1 MKVIKQSGERVN
13 FEPEKLRSSLFK
25 SGASVAVVDL
35 ILQKVSDE
43 VYDGI
48 STKNIYKKAFGL
60 LKKGA
65 NSFAARYNVKTAI
78 QMLGPA
84 GFHFEKY
91 IARLFESEKF
101 ETKINMTLQGKCVSH
116 EVDILVKK
124 NDRIEMVECKF
135 HGSQAA
141 VSDVKIP
148 MYILSRY
155 NDLNVKEHEIF
166 SHKDV
171 ISSCLIVTNNRFTT
185 DAIDFANCSG
195 INLLSW
201 DYPENNNL
209 ETKNLRDCLYPVT
222 CLTTLAS
229 AEKDK
234 LLNAGVILAR
244 ELLEEPEVLNELNIS
259 SKRKI
264 NVLREVEEL
273 CKCF

>member
-1 MKVIKQSGERVN
+1 MKIIKQSGERVN
-13 FEPEKLRSSLFK
+13 FEPEKLRSSLLK
-25 SGASVAVVDL
+25 SGASDAVVDL
-35 ILQKVSDE
+35 ILKKVSNE
-43 VYDGI
+43 IYEGI

-60 LKKGA
+60 LKKDA
-65 NSFAARYNVKTAI
+65 NSFAARYNLRSAI

-91 IARLFESEKF
+91 IARIFESEKY
-101 ETKINMTLQGKCVSH
+101 ETKINLTLQGKCVSH
-116 EVDILVKK
+116 EVDILIKK
-124 NDRIEMVECKF
+124 NERIEMVECKF
-135 HGSQAA
+135 HMSREAA
-141 VSDVKIP
+141 SDVKIP

-155 NDLNVKEHEIF
+155 NDLNVKEYEIY

-171 ISSCLIVTNNRFTT
+171 ISGCWVVTNNRFTT

-195 INLLSW
+195 IKLLSW
-201 DYPENNNL
+201 DYPYDNNL

-222 CLTTLAS
+222 CLTTLSS

-234 LLNAGVILAR
+234 LLSAGLILAKD
-244 ELLEEPEVLNELNIS
+244 LMVSPEVLEQIKIS
-259 SKRKI
+259 SKRMI